1 MAVLSVSACLP
12 ALPLSQRF
20 VSIKHHLATCDAI
33 KRTLSIRTNTIR
45 VVKQLGGPKLPF
57 NKVPHPPI
65 VNAVFRLAGELER
78 LRRSSPH
85 VLQVAGEL
93 GSTGLLHLQQMLQ
106 ILENLASLPERA
118 HQGNLVLTSKAG

>member
-20 VSIKHHLATCDAI
+20 VSIKHHLATRDAI

-57 NKVPHPPI
+57 NKVPHPLIATRP
-65 VNAVFRLAGELER
+65 
-78 LRRSSPH
+78 
-85 VLQVAGEL
+85 AGEL